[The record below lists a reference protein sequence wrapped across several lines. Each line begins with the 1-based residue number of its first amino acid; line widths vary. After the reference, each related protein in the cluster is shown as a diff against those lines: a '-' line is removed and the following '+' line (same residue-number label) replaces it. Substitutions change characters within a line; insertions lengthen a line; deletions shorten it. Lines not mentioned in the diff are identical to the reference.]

1 MEKNNFNDK
10 KQQIQ
15 KLEADLGAYKEVETS
30 KLNSSQELERNK
42 KYLIEEVVD
51 GGDSLVQDMETKR
64 NVTLDYESPYQKM
77 VHEYYNFDDSE
88 PAVVQPKKSFWGRL
102 VDSIFK

>member
-1 MEKNNFNDK
+1 MEKNNLDDK

-15 KLEADLGAYKEVETS
+15 KLEADLGEYKEIESS
-30 KLNSSQELERNK
+30 KINSSQELERNK

-51 GGDSLVQDMETKR
+51 DGDSLVQDMETKR
-64 NVTLDYESPYQKM
+64 DVNLDYESPYQKM

-88 PAVVQPKKSFWGRL
+88 PAVVQPKKSLWGKL
-102 VDSIFK
+102 VDFIFK